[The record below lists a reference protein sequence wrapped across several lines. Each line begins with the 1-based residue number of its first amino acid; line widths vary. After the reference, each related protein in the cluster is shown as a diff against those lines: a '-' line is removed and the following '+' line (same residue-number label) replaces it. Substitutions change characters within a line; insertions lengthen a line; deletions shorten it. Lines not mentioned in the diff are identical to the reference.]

1 MNRAILI
8 LKGENKMGILFKML
22 TTIAGAM
29 FLGATATTVAS
40 NVKENIGR
48 KLLATTS
55 VANNNQEEAEHNTAI

>member
-1 MNRAILI
+1 
-8 LKGENKMGILFKML
+8 MGILFKML